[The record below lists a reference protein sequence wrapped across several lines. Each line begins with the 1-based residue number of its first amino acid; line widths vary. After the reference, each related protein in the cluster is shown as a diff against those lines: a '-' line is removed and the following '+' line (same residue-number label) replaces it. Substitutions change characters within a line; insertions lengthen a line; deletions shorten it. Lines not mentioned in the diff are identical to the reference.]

1 MGSERVGHDWVTFT
15 YLPTKGLF
23 GLCKMELDSELWS
36 LLTGFSLLCLFG
48 NSKGIQNALLFIMW
62 HSLRN
67 FRKIKISSSCPPNT
81 KYTKYKVGRTLQ
93 PSFSQNLVITEN
105 SSSSPKALLGWG
117 DYVGK
122 EGSTIQAETSWMSR
136 WRGTGRSVRAQETV
150 WAKALKQ
157 EKWKPLSRV
166 LLWDPMDYT
175 VHEIL

>member
-117 DYVGK
+117 WRVAGPLLRLTSMRQIGWRAPKANLIYAAWILWFSLWG
-122 EGSTIQAETSWMSR
+122 IQYI
-136 WRGTGRSVRAQETV
+136 G
-150 WAKALKQ
+150 
-157 EKWKPLSRV
+157 
-166 LLWDPMDYT
+166 
-175 VHEIL
+175 